1 MLLLHAIYVKFE
13 FRPAIVGRDSF
24 FVKKNRRNQ
33 TMAVTYMTVEGYN
46 KIVAEINYLES
57 VKRPEISAQ
66 IAEARDK
73 GDLSENAEYD
83 AAREAQGLLEA
94 KIVQLKG
101 TLSNARLIDESQL
114 KTDVVQIMNKVK
126 LKNTKLKTIMTYTIV
141 SDSEANLKQ
150 NKIAVSTP
158 IAKGLMGKKVGD
170 VVDIQVPSGIMSFE
184 ILEISL

>member
-1 MLLLHAIYVKFE
+1 M
-13 FRPAIVGRDSF
+13 P
-24 FVKKNRRNQ
+24 
-33 TMAVTYMTVEGYN
+33 VTYMTEEGYN
-46 KIVAEINYLES
+46 KLLAEINYLES

-66 IAEARDK
+66 IADARDK

-94 KIVQLKG
+94 KIVNLKSM
-101 TLSNARLIDESQL
+101 LSNARLIDESQL

-126 LKNTKLKTIMTYTIV
+126 LKNTKTKAIMSYTIV
-141 SDSEANLKQ
+141 SDTEANLKQ

-170 VVDIQVPSGIMSFE
+170 KVDIKVPSGMISFE
-184 ILEISL
+184 ILDISLGTS

>member
-1 MLLLHAIYVKFE
+1 
-13 FRPAIVGRDSF
+13 
-24 FVKKNRRNQ
+24 
-33 TMAVTYMTVEGYN
+33 MAVTYITVEGYN
-46 KIVAEINYLES
+46 KIIAEINYLES
-57 VKRPEISAQ
+57 VRRPEISAQ

-94 KIVQLKG
+94 KIAQLKG
-101 TLSNARLIDESQL
+101 TLTNARLIDESQL

-126 LKNTKLKTIMTYTIV
+126 LKNTKSKAIMTYTIV
-141 SDSEANLKQ
+141 SDSESNLKQ

-170 VVDIQVPSGIMSFE
+170 IVDIQVPLGIMSLE
-184 ILEISL
+184 ILEISLGI

>member
-1 MLLLHAIYVKFE
+1 M
-13 FRPAIVGRDSF
+13 P
-24 FVKKNRRNQ
+24 
-33 TMAVTYMTVEGYN
+33 VTYMTEEGYN

-57 VKRPEISAQ
+57 VKRIEISAQ
-66 IAEARDK
+66 IADARDK
-73 GDLSENAEYD
+73 GDLTENAEYD

-94 KIVQLKG
+94 KIIQLKG
-101 TLSNARLIDESQL
+101 AISNARLIDESQL

-141 SDSEANLKQ
+141 SDTEANLKQ

-158 IAKGLMGKKVGD
+158 IARGLMGKKVGD
-170 VVDIQVPSGIMSFE
+170 VVEIKVPLGIMSLE

>member
-1 MLLLHAIYVKFE
+1 
-13 FRPAIVGRDSF
+13 
-24 FVKKNRRNQ
+24 
-33 TMAVTYMTVEGYN
+33 MAVTYITVEGYN
-46 KIVAEINYLES
+46 KIIAEINHLES
-57 VKRPEISAQ
+57 VRRPEISAQ

-94 KIVQLKG
+94 KIAQLKV

-114 KTDVVQIMNKVK
+114 KTDVIQIMNKVK
-126 LKNTKLKTIMTYTIV
+126 LKNTKLKTVMTYTIV
-141 SDSEANLKQ
+141 ADSEANLKQ

-170 VVDIQVPSGIMSFE
+170 VVDIKVPSGTMSFE
-184 ILEISL
+184 ILEISLGI